1 MTYAGEP
8 DHHRPSG
15 EPEGDP
21 NRTCL
26 YDGEAWPCVPK
37 QIEVKVRAA
46 VAAEILAEVDGDRAD
61 RPKWAR
67 GMRNAAEVAR
77 LGGQS

>member
-1 MTYAGEP
+1 MTYVGEP

-26 YDGEAWPCVPK
+26 YDGETWPCVPK

-46 VAAEILAEVDGDRAD
+46 VAAEIHQAVLDSKAY
-61 RPKWAR
+61 RPKWE
-67 GMRNAAEVAR
+67 AAMEEAEKIAK
-77 LGGQS
+77 LGGRS